1 MSLGHRS
8 ENNENYELLFILDP
22 AMDEAA
28 RNQMIETVKGIINA
42 DGEAGEADL
51 WGAKKLAYPINKKK
65 DGFYV
70 LIPFKASAELP
81 KELDRRLKISD
92 NCMRHIIVCQDEK

>member
-1 MSLGHRS
+1 MR
-8 ENNENYELLFILDP
+8 NYELLFILDP

>member
-1 MSLGHRS
+1 MR
-8 ENNENYELLFILDP
+8 NYELLFILDP

-70 LIPFKASAELP
+70 LIQFKASAELP